1 LRSLLETLAASRGC
15 RLLTTLL
22 YLALGFAKRRNRR
35 ARTRPAIWRVGR
47 YGAVDAHLLLLG
59 SGQPNEWN
67 CLQFSPARA
76 DWQTIVELPDVEH
89 PSGPSAQSR
98 IASKD

>member
-1 LRSLLETLAASRGC
+1 LWRLLETLTARRGC

-22 YLALGFAKRRNRR
+22 DLALGFAKRRNRR

-59 SGQPNEWN
+59 SGQPTGWK
-67 CLQFSPARA
+67 CLQFSLARA
-76 DWQTIVELPDVEH
+76 DWQSIVERPDVEH
-89 PSGPSAQSR
+89 PGGPTAQSR
-98 IASKD
+98 IAGED